1 MIRMSTAQMFNSS
14 LYNMTQTQ
22 SRMNNT
28 NNQLGSGKAIST
40 PADDPVAA
48 AQTLNTKTRISVVAQ
63 QTRNVDFADKNLSQ
77 TESVLNQVED
87 SLIRLKE
94 MAIQLGSDQWSE
106 NQIKSTGTEAKEIL
120 NHLQGLVNTKNESG
134 EYIFAGSQADRKAY
148 DGNSFQGDKIEREAQ
163 VADSTFMKMLTSG
176 DRAFENLTG
185 LKTKSEPVQVAA
197 LDSYDPAAP
206 SSADLG
212 GYISDGQL
220 IKFRNQLEDAKQASE
235 QGPDEFVDWLIAEE
249 SGVLSFPP
257 GTTDAVK
264 KDWVDANWND
274 IRQDMPEPWDD
285 AGLTYNGGTNQFTA
299 FTPAFDGSLVDLE
312 SSDIYHN
319 NMLST
324 VQYFVD
330 SLGVAENAKPNKEG
344 IRASID
350 NLDIVFEQ
358 VSQTRSQIGA
368 RQNTL
373 EAVKTS
379 NEDFEL
385 FAKKSLSDLEDLDYA
400 EAITRF
406 QQQQMSLQA
415 GQQAFGRVAGLSL
428 FNHI

>member
-1 MIRMSTAQMFNSS
+1 
-14 LYNMTQTQ
+14 
-22 SRMNNT
+22 
-28 NNQLGSGKAIST
+28 
-40 PADDPVAA
+40 
-48 AQTLNTKTRISVVAQ
+48 
-63 QTRNVDFADKNLSQ
+63 
-77 TESVLNQVED
+77 
-87 SLIRLKE
+87 
-94 MAIQLGSDQWSE
+94 
-106 NQIKSTGTEAKEIL
+106 
-120 NHLQGLVNTKNESG
+120 
-134 EYIFAGSQADRKAY
+134 
-148 DGNSFQGDKIEREAQ
+148 
-163 VADSTFMKMLTSG
+163 
-176 DRAFENLTG
+176 
-185 LKTKSEPVQVAA
+185 
-197 LDSYDPAAP
+197 
-206 SSADLG
+206 
-212 GYISDGQL
+212 
-220 IKFRNQLEDAKQASE
+220 
-235 QGPDEFVDWLIAEE
+235 
-249 SGVLSFPP
+249 
-257 GTTDAVK
+257 
-264 KDWVDANWND
+264 
-274 IRQDMPEPWDD
+274 MPEPWDD

-350 NLDIVFEQ
+350 NLDVVFEQ

-385 FAKKSLSDLEDLDYA
+385 FAKKSLSELEDLDYA